1 MLITVWDVFC
11 APIFQQCNPQ
21 IAAGAAG
28 MRNAVRWAYTQERY
42 DVTEFLVGG
51 EILIIEGSALAEHAD
66 DEGLIAYVDAL
77 HRAKVSALAM
87 ELVDFFNEVPRALAQ
102 RADELGLP
110 VIGLRRRMPFVA
122 LCQEINAAITRE
134 QLTAHLQVDNL
145 STSLA
150 SRFSLANTVSD
161 VARALADTLGEHV
174 TIIAADGS
182 LAASEGL
189 DGVTERSKDMAF
201 RVPSADGMPVATVI
215 VTQYMTVMEPQAR
228 SCITSLL
235 TQTLPAFVTSDIG
248 EKLQVRLLCGMTSSD
263 MGPSAEEIL
272 QTQDMIRA
280 LGLLTDMRALPF
292 AVRVEHWDHGAQVLS
307 KCIARVKSM
316 MIPRRMRLILALDG
330 ELLVGAILSDDASWF
345 ASMSEF
351 GHDVLRTFAETG
363 GDAVQIV
370 EGLTASDAVNLL
382 TALSA
387 VRFAAESLG
396 HTRGHAY
403 ARKKSSSHGQ
413 GAVVPVS
420 ASAYRR
426 LLSVATAQDA
436 VHTFVSQV
444 AGPLIDADDM
454 LIDTLCVL
462 MDCMGSKTMACEWL
476 GIQRQ
481 TLYNR
486 LERVE
491 RLTGISQHDTVSWSA
506 MLVGVKLI
514 HELRALD

>member
-122 LCQEINAAITRE
+122 LCQEINTAITRE

-189 DGVTERSKDMAF
+189 DGVTERSKDIAF

-307 KCIARVKSM
+307 K
-316 MIPRRMRLILALDG
+316 
-330 ELLVGAILSDDASWF
+330 
-345 ASMSEF
+345 
-351 GHDVLRTFAETG
+351 
-363 GDAVQIV
+363 
-370 EGLTASDAVNLL
+370 
-382 TALSA
+382 
-387 VRFAAESLG
+387 
-396 HTRGHAY
+396 
-403 ARKKSSSHGQ
+403 
-413 GAVVPVS
+413 
-420 ASAYRR
+420 
-426 LLSVATAQDA
+426 
-436 VHTFVSQV
+436 
-444 AGPLIDADDM
+444 
-454 LIDTLCVL
+454 
-462 MDCMGSKTMACEWL
+462 
-476 GIQRQ
+476 
-481 TLYNR
+481 
-486 LERVE
+486 
-491 RLTGISQHDTVSWSA
+491 
-506 MLVGVKLI
+506 
-514 HELRALD
+514 